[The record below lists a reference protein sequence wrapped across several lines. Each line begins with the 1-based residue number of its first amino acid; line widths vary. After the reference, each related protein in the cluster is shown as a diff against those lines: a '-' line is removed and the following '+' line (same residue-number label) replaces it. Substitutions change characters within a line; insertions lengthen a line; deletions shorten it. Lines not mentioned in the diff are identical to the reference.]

1 MADRKS
7 MFRFESLEIW
17 REAVEYASRIYSV
30 TSKFPA
36 SETYAL
42 SDQLR
47 RAAVSISANI
57 AEGSGSASAKDLRNY
72 LSIAIKSVFET
83 VSLLKIA
90 ERNRYISNR
99 EYADSYTAVETLVKK
114 IQSFRNSLRK

>member
-1 MADRKS
+1 

-57 AEGSGSASAKDLRNY
+57 AEGSGSASAKDFRNY